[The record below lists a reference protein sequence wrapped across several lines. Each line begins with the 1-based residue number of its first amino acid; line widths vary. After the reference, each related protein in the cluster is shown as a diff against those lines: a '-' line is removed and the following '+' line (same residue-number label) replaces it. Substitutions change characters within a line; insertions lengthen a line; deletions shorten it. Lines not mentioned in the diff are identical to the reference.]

1 MKKFFTFIL
10 ALVASMCSLTA
21 WAVSEYI
28 PLTALN
34 GTGGTGNEGYSK
46 LVDGNYDSKWLQ
58 SFRNGESAWII
69 IKAAKAVVP
78 ESYLLCT
85 GNDTGSYPK
94 RNWKKWNIYA
104 GNFASDADAVRDSEG
119 WVLVDER
126 TDESLPATSKQK
138 IYFDF
143 NQADGATAYQ
153 YFMIEVLGTVDAE
166 SYYQYPQMDEW
177 CLTDR
182 EDAVSKLNIVLEM
195 ARPYAAAGLDISA
208 YETLYANAQSA
219 TLAEL
224 DAATRELYSIIR
236 MSIGYKAP
244 YWNEYPIY
252 WTTTYGNTGVYN
264 RSDYDS
270 WTLSNSSTDIYGNN
284 DSYSSG
290 EFFYTYFKPE
300 YGNRTLSATVNV
312 DELSTFVYST
322 SDYGGGQDYFDGKIQ
337 VYVDDKLVRTLEGYQ
352 LRSYPN
358 SRTYARFFEVLQPGT
373 HTIKWVPIAKSCYLC
388 IRNAGVVKSP
398 LITVSL
404 LEPGSLGT
412 EVLYNTDHVKNVRR
426 LKVKGKMNSDD
437 WAKVKMMSGLLD
449 LDLSEAEFSEIP
461 ERQFQVTSSDTVSE
475 FLHRIVLPEG
485 LTKIN
490 DYAFYYSFLD
500 AIAFPSTLQ
509 SIGGA
514 AFNGSHIQEID
525 MPDDC
530 IVPESKTS
538 AFAYMYW
545 LSKMKCAKNWTVIPV
560 RTFEY
565 CRYLKNLTL
574 PEKLKTIKSWAFSND
589 QNLTVNLPEGLRQI
603 EERAF
608 INCYNATFSALPE
621 SLEGIGVYAF
631 EKCYGL
637 VNLVVPKN
645 VTSIGGYAFL
655 NCDSMKT
662 AVIGNAVSTLG
673 ENAFDNCD
681 NLEEVE
687 LGISQFQ
694 LSNKLFLSCP
704 NLKTLRLDAP
714 SVAKVTDD
722 SNYYPVQAARLKDV
736 DLIVPSFM
744 VNAYKLDKYWYNF
757 KSITGFNS
765 SEIQDWYINNPL
777 VLNHERIDGTPNITI
792 NGDYNRMPSIKI
804 NGTDPQ
810 VINNLNIG
818 SWYSTYSW
826 STSDKRYNNNYA
838 GQIFSNGNNVSVIG
852 DVEVSLYTP
861 AKTWR
866 FFSLPFDVRV
876 SDITHSAEDVQYKI
890 GYYDGAERAL
900 YGTNGSWKDVKGK
913 PVTDTDGLDVTTE
926 YTETS
931 GNYSRVNNKYRV
943 IGTSFAIGENDEVSD
958 GYSYIN
964 NEYYVRMNT
973 YKDDQIKIRVN
984 EGYKITRLAI
994 TAWSNNSD
1002 PRTITLNGAYIDGS
1016 FTSVLAE
1023 NVTFPCGSNN
1033 RTTASLE
1040 GIEAT
1045 KLIRLTFD
1053 NSLVEGYTR
1062 QIYAK
1067 IDVTYKQVVPEADE
1081 GMAVIPA
1088 GTGFIM
1094 QTNKDTYNYFHAVDN
1109 AKKQNL
1115 VSNQEFVKTLEVCP
1129 SEKKANTGW
1138 NLIGNPWQCF
1148 YNAHCL
1154 NFTAPITVWDA
1165 SNSKYVAY
1173 SITDDDYAIRPNEAF
1188 FVQCPNEEYNT
1199 IGFPQQGRQ
1208 LTSVIESQNAA
1219 PAKSSAQNERRL
1231 IDVVLTASDNSN
1243 DNTRVVLNEKA
1254 KLDYEMTCDASK
1266 FMSMDNTVPQLFTLD
1281 AECTQYA
1288 INERPMYD
1296 GIVKMGLYVAK
1307 SGRYTISIGRC
1318 DMEKVL
1324 LIDYETGET
1333 IDISYGEYSFSTD
1346 AGTFMDRFELVFD
1359 AGDDPNGIATI
1370 DHSSLNSEQPVYDLQ
1385 GRKVANGQSSMFNVP
1400 SRKGI
1405 YIVNG
1410 KKVIK

>member
-46 LVDGNYDSKWLQ
+46 LVDGNYDSKWYQ

-69 IKAAKAVVP
+69 IKASKAVVP
-78 ESYLLCT
+78 EFYLLCT

-126 TDESLPATSKQK
+126 TDESLPATNKQK

-153 YFMIEVLGTVDAE
+153 YFLIEVLGTVDAE

-182 EDAVSKLNIVLEM
+182 EDAVSKLNIVLEL

-219 TLAEL
+219 TPAEL
-224 DAATRELYSIIR
+224 DAATRELYRIIR

-244 YWNEYPIY
+244 YWNEYPIR
-252 WTTTYGNTGVYN
+252 WSTPDGFFGQNYN
-264 RSDYDS
+264 YT
-270 WTLSNSSTDIYGNN
+270 WELPNSSTDIYGNN
-284 DSYSSG
+284 VNYSAG
-290 EFFYTYFKPE
+290 EFFRTYSSTSN
-300 YGNRTLSATVNV
+300 GSRTLTATVNV

-322 SDYGGGQDYFDGKIQ
+322 SGDGSYQDSYDGTIQ
-337 VYVDDKLVRTLEGYQ
+337 VYVDDQLVRTLEGYQ
-352 LRSYPN
+352 FRQS
-358 SRTYARFFEVLQPGT
+358 SGRVYARFFEVLQPGT
-373 HTIKWVPIAKSCYLC
+373 HTIKWVAAAKGSYICV
-388 IRNAGVVKSP
+388 RNIGVVKSP

-426 LKVKGKMNSDD
+426 LKVSGKMNSDD
-437 WAKVKMMSGLLD
+437 WAKLKMMSRLLD
-449 LDLSEAEFSEIP
+449 LDLSEAEFTEIP
-461 ERQFQVTSSDTVSE
+461 EGQFRVSSNANDTVTE

-490 DYAFYYSFLD
+490 KSAFYYSLID
-500 AIAFPSTLQ
+500 TLVLPSTVENIMG
-509 SIGGA
+509 S
-514 AFNGSHIQEID
+514 AFHASHIQEIE

-530 IVPESKTS
+530 IVPESETYVFGSMK
-538 AFAYMYW
+538 W
-545 LSKMKCAKNWTVIPV
+545 LRKMKCAKNWTIIPAS
-560 RTFEY
+560 TFSD
-565 CRYLKNLTL
+565 CTYLKDVTL
-574 PEKLKTIKSWAFSND
+574 PEKLEKIKYNAFYRSRNAD
-589 QNLTVNLPEGLRQI
+589 ISFPEGLKQI
-603 EERAF
+603 ENNAF
-608 INCYNATFSALPE
+608 LECAYANFGAFPE
-621 SLEGIGVYAF
+621 SLKEIGSAAFRYCLNIKDLAVPQNVTTIGSYAF
-631 EKCYGL
+631 ADD
-637 VNLVVPKN
+637 
-645 VTSIGGYAFL
+645 SIR
-655 NCDSMKT
+655 T
-662 AVIGNAVSTLG
+662 AVIGNAVASLG
-673 ENAFDNCD
+673 NNAFENCPLLEEAELGVSQYKLQD
-681 NLEEVE
+681 NL
-687 LGISQFQ
+687 FY
-694 LSNKLFLSCP
+694 NCP
-704 NLKTLRLDAP
+704 GLKTLRLNAP

-722 SNYYPVQAARLKDV
+722 SGKYPIQSARLKDV
-736 DLIVPSFM
+736 DLVVPSFM

-777 VLNHERIDGTPNITI
+777 VLNHERIEGTPNITI
-792 NGDYNRMPSIKI
+792 NGDYDRMPSIKI

-1040 GIEAT
+1040 DIEAT

-1053 NSLVEGYTR
+1053 NSFVEGYTR

-1199 IGFPQQGRQ
+1199 IGFPVQGRQ